1 MKVAIIGPGALGCLL
16 AASLTIKLNQSHK
29 IFPAFD
35 LWLLDYKP
43 ERARYLNEHGL
54 ILEEGS
60 LRKTCS
66 IKATVDPQDIGPV
79 DIIILCVKSAQVAA
93 GLQQAAKLVQADT
106 LLVTLQNGIGH
117 LGLLKDRQKLPA
129 VVLGVTAQ
137 GANMLAPGHVRHAG
151 DGLTRIGFLKSVN
164 FTKSLLLAKVCNL
177 LNYGGIE
184 TVIVDNILDYLWAKL
199 LINAG
204 INALTAINRCPNGR
218 LLESADT
225 EATLSAAVREGEA
238 VARALGI
245 ALTGD
250 PLTITLDVCRK
261 TAQNLSSMLQDV
273 NNKRLTEIDSI
284 NGEIAAAGRKLGIP
298 TPVNDALIKKVKEI
312 EQAF

>member
-43 ERARYLNEHGL
+43 DRARYLNEHGL
-54 ILEEGS
+54 ILEEGN
-60 LRKTCS
+60 LKKTCS
-66 IKATVDPQDIGPV
+66 IKATADPQDIGPV

-93 GLQQAAKLVQADT
+93 GLQQAAKLAQADT

-137 GANMLAPGHVRHAG
+137 GANMVAPGHVRHAG
-151 DGLTRIGFLKSVN
+151 DGLTRIGFLKSAS